1 MKIAAFHGSP
11 RKGGNSELLLE
22 EALRAVREAG
32 HEVSLFKPAGMDI
45 APCRN
50 CGGCATE
57 GRCVVRDEMTVVYD
71 AIRGAHR
78 FVVSSPIFFL
88 GMPAQIKKM
97 IDRCQAFW
105 SEKYLLGR
113 SIEPGAEGRKGLLLL
128 VGGMKMKK
136 GYTCAGATATAF
148 FRTIS
153 VDEHETLSYAEID
166 AKGAVRDHPTA
177 LREAYEAGARLVQPA
192 GSS

>member
-1 MKIAAFHGSP
+1 
-11 RKGGNSELLLE
+11 
-22 EALRAVREAG
+22 
-32 HEVSLFKPAGMDI
+32 
-45 APCRN
+45 
-50 CGGCATE
+50 
-57 GRCVVRDEMTVVYD
+57 VVKDEMSGVYD
-71 AIRGAHR
+71 AIRTAHR
-78 FVVSSPIFFL
+78 FIVSSPIFFL
-88 GMPAQIKKM
+88 GMPAQIKKLV
-97 IDRCQAFW
+97 DRCQAFW

-113 SIEPGAEGRKGLLLL
+113 SIDPGAEGRRGLLLL

-153 VDEHETLSYAEID
+153 VNEHETLAYAEID
-166 AKGAVRDHPTA
+166 HKGAVREHPAA